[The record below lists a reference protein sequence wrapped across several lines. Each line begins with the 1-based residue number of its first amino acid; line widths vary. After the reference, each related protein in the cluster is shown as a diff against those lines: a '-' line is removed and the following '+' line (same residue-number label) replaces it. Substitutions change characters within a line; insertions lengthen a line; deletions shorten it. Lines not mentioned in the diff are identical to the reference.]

1 MELFQDKKERNK
13 KERGRRKEKR
23 EGTKKRKREEKKVK
37 LFYLEKWR
45 TLINLKKK
53 KSQSVKKGHSYLYI
67 AVTL

>member
-13 KERGRRKEKR
+13 KERGRGKEKR
-23 EGTKKRKREEKKVK
+23 EGTRKRKREERKLK

-45 TLINLKKK
+45 TLINLKK